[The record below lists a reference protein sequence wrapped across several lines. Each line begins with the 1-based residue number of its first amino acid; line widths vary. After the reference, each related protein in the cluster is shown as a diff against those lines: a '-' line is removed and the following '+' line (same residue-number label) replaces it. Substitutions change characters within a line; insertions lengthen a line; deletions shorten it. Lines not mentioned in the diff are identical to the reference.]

1 MSNNKPFFCTAYC
14 SKYVRWRSRQFGTSA
29 EVSARQFGTGAD
41 LSGHFAHFG
50 TNLMVPKCLG
60 SEVSW
65 VRSVLTPVLVLIEG
79 KDYFNNI
86 LKHSG
91 DSAQVWWVNIHNIH
105 NAFHNHTNKKT
116 AETVKQ
122 LSFVYKRHS
131 RKNIKYFLQK
141 KQLPLTFR
149 QQTEI
154 KKPRNPIYRQF
165 ELVDVF

>member
-105 NAFHNHTNKKT
+105 NAFHNHTNQKT
-116 AETVKQ
+116 AETVNSCRLFTNVTQ
-122 LSFVYKRHS
+122 ERILNISYK
-131 RKNIKYFLQK
+131 K
-141 KQLPLTFR
+141 TV
-149 QQTEI
+149 TT
-154 KKPRNPIYRQF
+154 
-165 ELVDVF
+165 DVSSTNRD